1 MTDWIPTLPESRQ
14 PIYLR
19 LADAIEKA
27 IISSE
32 LAPGAKLPPQRNL
45 AFDLG
50 VTLGTVTRAYQTA
63 RERGLLTGEVGRGTF
78 VRNGEEAESSNLSS
92 NSDPVFGMLGKRYS
106 STPQSKGPLIF
117 SSTSA
122 PNVGQMEAIKATF
135 ENTVAKDEH
144 RLIDYVR
151 RLPPSWSEAG
161 ARWLSMG
168 GWQPNPE
175 STFATNGAD
184 PAILAAMATV
194 AAPGERIVMETPTYK
209 CAAQA
214 IGLIG
219 RIPIAGQCDEEGL
232 RPDEFER
239 LCARQ
244 HPRAVFLM
252 PALQNPTLATMSETR
267 RREIVEIARR
277 HNVWIIE
284 DNVYGSLLDD
294 HFTPLA
300 ALAPERTFH
309 LSSLSKAVAAGLR
322 VGWMNCPPG
331 QAARAASAH
340 KLLAGPKSF
349 MQAQLGAEIVLSGAA
364 DDIRKNV
371 KEELAG
377 RHALTC
383 RYLEGFEFSSNPHM
397 PFFWI
402 KLPEQW
408 SSSSF
413 VKAAEA
419 HGIRVDSEDEYK
431 PVRSET
437 QLHRVRIG
445 VSAVPD
451 RDKLEQGLTVLSNLL
466 HNGAASYETFA

>member
-1 MTDWIPTLPESRQ
+1 MTDWVPELKDSRQ

-19 LADAIEKA
+19 LADAIEEA
-27 IISSE
+27 IVSDE
-32 LAPGAKLPPQRNL
+32 LPPGSKLPPQRNL

-78 VRNGEEAESSNLSS
+78 VRNGNGGDDNDLKSNHEPIFS
-92 NSDPVFGMLGKRYS
+92 MLGRGFTDEAS
-106 STPQSKGPLIF
+106 QKGPLIF

-122 PNVGQMEAIKATF
+122 PNVGQMGLIRPVLER
-135 ENTVAKDEH
+135 VMAKDEH
-144 RLIDYVR
+144 RSIDYVR
-151 RLPPSWSEAG
+151 RLPRSWSEAG
-161 ARWLSMG
+161 AKWLAVG
-168 GWQPNPE
+168 DWEPDPF
-175 STFATNGAD
+175 STFATHGAD

-219 RIPIAGQCDEEGL
+219 RIPIVGECDEEGL

-252 PALQNPTLATMSETR
+252 PAAQNPTHARMSEDR
-267 RREIVEIARR
+267 RRDIVDIARR

-284 DNVYGSLLDD
+284 DNVYGSLLTD
-294 HFTPLA
+294 HLTPLA

-309 LSSLSKAVAAGLR
+309 LSSLSKSVGAGLR
-322 VGWMNCPPG
+322 GGWMTCPPG
-331 QAARAASAH
+331 QAPRAASAH
-340 KLLAGPKSF
+340 KVLAGPKSF
-349 MQAQLGAEIVLSGAA
+349 LLAQLSAELVLSGAA
-364 DDIRKNV
+364 DEIREQV
-371 KEELAG
+371 RHELAA
-377 RHALTC
+377 RHQLIC
-383 RYLEGFEFSSNPHM
+383 KYFDGFEFASNPHL
-397 PFFWI
+397 PFVWL

-408 SSSSF
+408 SSASF
-413 VKAAEA
+413 VRAAEA
-419 HGIRVDSEDEYK
+419 HGLRIDGEDEYK

-445 VSAVPD
+445 TSAVPT
-451 RDKLEQGLTVLSNLL
+451 RENVEHGLSLLAGLLL
-466 HNGAASYETFA
+466 HGAAAYETFA

>member
-1 MTDWIPTLPESRQ
+1 MIDWIPELSQSRQ

-19 LADAIEKA
+19 LADAIEEA
-27 IISSE
+27 IVSGE
-32 LAPGAKLPPQRNL
+32 LPPGEKLPPQRNL

-78 VRNGEEAESSNLSS
+78 VRNGELLDGNGLGH
-92 NSDPVFGMLGKRYS
+92 NSDPIFSTAGRDPADAQS
-106 STPQSKGPLIF
+106 SGPLIF

-122 PNVGQMEAIKATF
+122 PNVGQMAAIKPTL
-135 ENTVAKDEH
+135 ERILAKDEH
-144 RLIDYVR
+144 RSIDYVR
-151 RLPPSWSEAG
+151 RLPRAWSEAG
-161 ARWLSMG
+161 AKWLSVG
-168 GWQPNPE
+168 GWEPNPA
-175 STFATNGAD
+175 STFATQGAD
-184 PAILAAMATV
+184 AAILAAMATV

-219 RIPIAGQCDEEGL
+219 RIPIAGECDEEGL
-232 RPDEFER
+232 RPDEFDR

-252 PALQNPTLATMSETR
+252 PAVQNPTHAKMGDAR
-267 RREIVEIARR
+267 RRDIADIARR

-284 DNVYGSLLDD
+284 DNVYGTLLDD
-294 HFTPLA
+294 HLTPLV

-331 QAARAASAH
+331 QAPRAASAH
-340 KLLAGPKSF
+340 KLLAGPNPF
-349 MQAQLGAEIVLSGAA
+349 LLAQLGAELVLSGAA
-364 DDIRKNV
+364 NDIRQKV
-371 KEELAG
+371 HVELEA
-377 RHALTC
+377 RHEIVC
-383 RYLEGFEFSSNPHM
+383 RHFEGLEFTSNPRL
-397 PFFWI
+397 PFVWL

-408 SSSSF
+408 SSASF

-419 HGIRVDSEDEYK
+419 SGVRVDGEDEYK

-445 VSAVPD
+445 LSAVPT
-451 RDKLEQGLTVLSNLL
+451 RDKVEHGLSLL
-466 HNGAASYETFA
+466 AGLLRHGGAAYETFA

>member
-1 MTDWIPTLPESRQ
+1 MTDWVPKLHESRQ

-19 LADAIEKA
+19 LADAIEEA
-27 IISSE
+27 IISEE
-32 LAPGAKLPPQRNL
+32 LPPGSKLPPQRNL

-78 VRNGEEAESSNLSS
+78 VRNGEFQDSAHLKASSE
-92 NSDPVFGMLGKRYS
+92 PIFAMLGRDRPD
-106 STPQSKGPLIF
+106 TPQTRPMIL

-122 PNVGQMEAIKATF
+122 PSVGQTELLTPIMERIL
-135 ENTVAKDEH
+135 AKEEH
-144 RLIDYVR
+144 RAIDYVR
-151 RLPPSWSEAG
+151 RLPRSWSDAG
-161 ARWLSMG
+161 AQWMTTG
-168 GWQPNPE
+168 GWTPNPS
-175 STFATNGAD
+175 STFATQGAD

-219 RIPIAGQCDEEGL
+219 RIPIASQSDGEGL
-232 RPDEFER
+232 RPDDFER

-252 PALQNPTLATMSETR
+252 PAAHNPTHVRMTEAR
-267 RREIVEIARR
+267 RHEIVDIARR

-284 DNVYGSLLDD
+284 DNVYGSLLTDNLP
-294 HFTPLA
+294 PLA

-322 VGWMNCPPG
+322 VGWMSCPPG
-331 QAARAASAH
+331 QAPRAASAH
-340 KLLAGPKSF
+340 KLLAGPKPF
-349 MQAQLGAEIVLSGAA
+349 LLAQLGAELVLSGIAN
-364 DDIRKNV
+364 DIRDRV
-371 KEELAG
+371 RAELAARHELVG
-377 RHALTC
+377 RHLN
-383 RYLEGFEFSSNPHM
+383 GFEFASNPHL
-397 PFFWI
+397 PFIWL
-402 KLPEQW
+402 KMPEQW
-408 SSSSF
+408 SSASF

-419 HGIRVDSEDEYK
+419 HGIRIDGEDEYK

-445 VSAVPD
+445 ISAITE
-451 RDKLEQGLTVLSNLL
+451 RETLEQGLSLL
-466 HNGAASYETFA
+466 AGLLQHGAAAYETFA

>member
-1 MTDWIPTLPESRQ
+1 MTDWIPELQESRQ

-19 LADAIEKA
+19 LADAIEEA
-27 IISSE
+27 IVSNE
-32 LAPGAKLPPQRNL
+32 LPPGAKLPPQRNL

-78 VRNGEEAESSNLSS
+78 VRNNEGQDSAHLKSASEPIFA
-92 NSDPVFGMLGKRYS
+92 MLGQDGREANQNA
-106 STPQSKGPLIF
+106 PMIF

-122 PNVGQMEAIKATF
+122 PNVGQAGLFKPIMERIL
-135 ENTVAKDEH
+135 AKDEH
-144 RLIDYVR
+144 RSIDYVR
-151 RLPPSWSEAG
+151 RLPQSWSDAG
-161 ARWLSMG
+161 AQWLTAG
-168 GWQPNPE
+168 GWTPNPA
-175 STFATNGAD
+175 STFATQGAD

-219 RIPIAGQCDEEGL
+219 RIPIACEIDEDGL
-232 RPDEFER
+232 RPDDFER

-244 HPRAVFLM
+244 HPRAVFVM
-252 PALQNPTLATMSETR
+252 PAAQNPTHVRMTEAR
-267 RREIVEIARR
+267 RHEIVEIARR

-284 DNVYGSLLDD
+284 DNVYGSLLTD
-294 HFTPLA
+294 HLPPLA

-322 VGWMNCPPG
+322 IGWMSCPPG
-331 QAARAASAH
+331 QAPRAASAH
-340 KLLAGPKSF
+340 KLLAGPKPF
-349 MQAQLGAEIVLSGAA
+349 LLAQLGAELVLSGLAN
-364 DDIRKNV
+364 DVRDRV
-371 KEELAG
+371 RVELAA
-377 RHALTC
+377 RHQLVC
-383 RYLEGFEFSSNPHM
+383 RHLDGFEFASNPHL
-397 PFFWI
+397 PYIWL

-408 SSSSF
+408 SSASF

-419 HGIRVDSEDEYK
+419 NGLRIDGEDEYK

-445 VSAVPD
+445 ISAIPEREKV
-451 RDKLEQGLTVLSNLL
+451 EQGLSLL
-466 HNGAASYETFA
+466 AGLLRHGAAAYETFA